1 MKKGID
7 FDKRV
12 IHGKSGKIYK
22 IMPED
27 ISVGRWAEFEIRGW
41 TLAYNT
47 DFETLYKMFESVED
61 HIMNGK
67 HNAQGNAHN
76 ALKEIQEFK
85 NGMVNYQLNK
95 RSKIVEFVSLF
106 TTEKDEDVSIHTE
119 EQIRKKYDDWGH
131 IPVAD
136 FFLLCANVIPSFK
149 DILINTLQ
157 NQKEKLQSETNMI

>member
-1 MKKGID
+1 
-7 FDKRV
+7 
-12 IHGKSGKIYK
+12 
-22 IMPED
+22 
-27 ISVGRWAEFEIRGW
+27 
-41 TLAYNT
+41 
-47 DFETLYKMFESVED
+47 
-61 HIMNGK
+61 
-67 HNAQGNAHN
+67 
-76 ALKEIQEFK
+76 
-85 NGMVNYQLNK
+85 MVNYQLNK